1 MLSRVLVEL
10 VSKVIAVALV
20 TVVTVGV
27 VENGV
32 GGGGMGKGGA
42 AVSEEQKL
50 VARRGEEGVPV
61 SKGPASKVLASEVLA
76 SKGPASNVPAS
87 TVPASKSPVDTVP
100 VDRVQVDDDAH
111 WTAVVLARRGRGLRK
126 VCVRGCGRERA
137 GAKGVQNALEQVRC
151 ARGRSSD
158 WTATI
163 PSAK

>member
-1 MLSRVLVEL
+1 M
-10 VSKVIAVALV
+10 
-20 TVVTVGV
+20 
-27 VENGV
+27 
-32 GGGGMGKGGA
+32 
-42 AVSEEQKL
+42 
-50 VARRGEEGVPV
+50 
-61 SKGPASKVLASEVLA
+61 
-76 SKGPASNVPAS
+76 
-87 TVPASKSPVDTVP
+87 SKSGVMVGSAPFEFDTVP

-163 PSAK
+163 PSAKCNK